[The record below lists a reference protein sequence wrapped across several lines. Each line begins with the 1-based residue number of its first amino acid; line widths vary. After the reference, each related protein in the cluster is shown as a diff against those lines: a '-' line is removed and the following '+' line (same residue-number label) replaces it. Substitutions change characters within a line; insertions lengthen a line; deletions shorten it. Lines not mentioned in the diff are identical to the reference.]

1 MRISQIG
8 LAMHEIG
15 RAREILGIVMK
26 YGFQDWVSKN
36 GLGKY
41 LVTKRRLARI
51 EQFNQWERI
60 RMAVEELGPSFIKLG
75 QILADRPD
83 IVPEELREELSKLQD
98 EADPMPDEVA
108 IAAIEKNLNC
118 SVSEIFSKFDTSRLA
133 SASMAQTYRAT
144 LLNGD
149 DVCVKIQ
156 RPGIEKKIY
165 LDLSLMNYFAVRMQK
180 NNPEM
185 EALNVVGIVKEFGNA
200 IKKELDFRHEAASVI
215 RFKHDFENDPDI
227 FVPKVYTQF
236 TGKQILVE
244 EFVKGIKVSDTNALN
259 NSGLDVFQLSKKAV
273 RLMFDQLFKNGY
285 FHADPHPGNIFILPG
300 NVIAFIDFGM
310 MGSLR
315 EEHLNFLGKYTL
327 GYLDRDAHMMTEAL
341 LLVSGKR
348 HYTRFRELEHQIS
361 DLLAHYK
368 YLSIDEMDFGK
379 IMNESVDILVRF
391 GLRMPPGIYL
401 MVKALMAIERVA
413 VALNPEID
421 FASEM
426 KPYATDLISRQFD
439 PRQIA
444 REVFDSLKE
453 YYRLVTEFPADLNEI
468 ISKIKEGKFKTQ
480 IELKG
485 FEPLIEHMDTLG
497 NRLAIAIVLAA
508 LIIGASILSQWEQV
522 RWIGTAVFS
531 LAGIFGFWLL
541 IKLLRR
547 NKF

>member
-26 YGFQDWVSKN
+26 YGFQEWVSKN
-36 GLGKY
+36 GLGKHF
-41 LVTKRRLARI
+41 VTRKRLARI
-51 EQFNQWERI
+51 ERFNQWERI

-83 IVPEELREELSKLQD
+83 IVPEELRDELSKLQD
-98 EADPMPDEVA
+98 EADPMPDEVM
-108 IAAIEKNLNC
+108 IEAIEKNLNC
-118 SVSEIFSKFDTSRLA
+118 SLSEVFSRFNTSRLA

-156 RPGIEKKIY
+156 RPGIEKKIQQ
-165 LDLSLMNYFAVRMQK
+165 DLFLMNYFASRMQR

-185 EALNVVGIVKEFGNA
+185 EAINVVGIVREFGKA
-200 IKKELDFRHEAASVI
+200 IKKELDFRHEAASMI
-215 RFKHDFENDPDI
+215 RFRHDFEGDPDI
-227 FVPKVYTQF
+227 FVPRVYTQYSN
-236 TGKQILVE
+236 TRILVE
-244 EFVKGIKVSDTNALN
+244 EYVEGIKVSDINALN
-259 NSGLDVFQLSKKAV
+259 TSGLDTLQLSKKAI
-273 RLMFDQLFKNGY
+273 RLMFDQLFRNGF

-300 NVIAFIDFGM
+300 NVISFIDFGM

-315 EEHLNFLGKYTL
+315 PEHLNFLGKYTL
-327 GYLDRDAHMMTEAL
+327 GYLDRDARMMTEAL
-341 LLVSGKR
+341 LLVSGKK
-348 HYTRFRELEHQIS
+348 HYPRFKELEHQIN

-379 IMNESVDILVRF
+379 IMNESVDLLVHY
-391 GLRMPPGIYL
+391 GLKMPPGIYL

-413 VALNPEID
+413 LVLNPEID
-421 FASEM
+421 FAGEM
-426 KPYATDLISRQFD
+426 KPYAAELITRQFD

-444 REVFDSLKE
+444 REVFESLKE
-453 YYRLVTEFPADLNEI
+453 YYQLVTELPADLNEI
-468 ISKIKEGKFKTQ
+468 ISNIKEGKFKTQ

-485 FEPLIEHMDTLG
+485 FEPLIEHMDILG

-522 RWIGTAVFS
+522 RWVGTSVFG
-531 LAGIFGFWLL
+531 LAGIFAFVLL
-541 IKLLRR
+541 IKLFRR